1 MGQGSASQHLMM
13 TAAPPAA
20 AVGVREVGVREVG
33 VIAAVTTAVTVTA
46 VTVTAVVATAVM
58 AKAVMATA
66 VTTVTER
73 VHREVCRRG
82 SMQQMGCLQCV
93 CRTGLDWGT
102 QHARAQSFTL

>member
-1 MGQGSASQHLMM
+1 MGWGSASQHLMM
-13 TAAPPAA
+13 AAPPRAA

-33 VIAAVTTAVTVTA
+33 VIAAVTTAVMVP
-46 VTVTAVVATAVM
+46 VVVAT
-58 AKAVMATA
+58 AVMATA
-66 VTTVTER
+66 VTTVPER

-82 SMQQMGCLQCV
+82 IMQQMGCLQCV